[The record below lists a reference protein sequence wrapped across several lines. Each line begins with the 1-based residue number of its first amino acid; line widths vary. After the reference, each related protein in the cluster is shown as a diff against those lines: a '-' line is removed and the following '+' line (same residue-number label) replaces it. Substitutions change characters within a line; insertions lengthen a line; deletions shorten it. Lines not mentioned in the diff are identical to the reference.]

1 MISFSA
7 LLLTWYLNML
17 LKNETILLKALS
29 ALAALLVLAAL
40 AVVLFLT
47 PLEQTMGAVQK
58 VFYFHLS
65 AAWVGML
72 AFILAALFGIFY
84 LRKADLKWDRLAAAS
99 VEIGLLFTV
108 ITILSGM
115 IWARP
120 IWNTWWTWDPRL
132 TTITIMAF
140 TYLGY
145 LLLRRSSEE
154 PEKRARFS
162 AIYAV
167 LGVLSVPLTFLSAH
181 LLRSIHPVIFLG
193 SSPEMAMNPAMYRA
207 LFLGLFSFSVL
218 YLALLWQRVRLGRL
232 QEEVD
237 SLRQLE
243 SEDFRP
249 C

>member
-1 MISFSA
+1 
-7 LLLTWYLNML
+7 
-17 LKNETILLKALS
+17 
-29 ALAALLVLAAL
+29 LAAL

>member
-162 AIYAV
+162 AIYAI

-207 LFLGLFSFSVL
+207 LFLGLFSFSLL

-237 SLRQLE
+237 RLRQLE
-243 SEDFRP
+243 SEDY
-249 C
+249 

>member
-17 LKNETILLKALS
+17 LKNETLLLRVLSILS
-29 ALAALLVLAAL
+29 VLLVLAAL

>member
-1 MISFSA
+1 LS
-7 LLLTWYLNML
+7 
-17 LKNETILLKALS
+17 ILS
-29 ALAALLVLAAL
+29 VLLVLAAL

>member
-17 LKNETILLKALS
+17 LKNESILLKALS
-29 ALAALLVLAAL
+29 VLAALLVLAAL

-132 TTITIMAF
+132 TTITILAF

-218 YLALLWQRVRLGRL
+218 YLALLWQRVRLSRL
-232 QEEVD
+232 QEKVD
-237 SLRQLE
+237 RLQQLE
-243 SEDFRP
+243 SEDF
-249 C
+249 

>member
-1 MISFSA
+1 
-7 LLLTWYLNML
+7 
-17 LKNETILLKALS
+17 
-29 ALAALLVLAAL
+29 
-40 AVVLFLT
+40 
-47 PLEQTMGAVQK
+47 
-58 VFYFHLS
+58 
-65 AAWVGML
+65 
-72 AFILAALFGIFY
+72 
-84 LRKADLKWDRLAAAS
+84 
-99 VEIGLLFTV
+99 
-108 ITILSGM
+108 
-115 IWARP
+115 
-120 IWNTWWTWDPRL
+120 
-132 TTITIMAF
+132 MAF

>member
-1 MISFSA
+1 
-7 LLLTWYLNML
+7 ML
-17 LKNETILLKALS
+17 LKNETLLLRVLSILS
-29 ALAALLVLAAL
+29 VLLVLAAL

>member
-1 MISFSA
+1 MS
-7 LLLTWYLNML
+7 
-17 LKNETILLKALS
+17 ILS
-29 ALAALLVLAAL
+29 VLLVLAAL

>member
-1 MISFSA
+1 
-7 LLLTWYLNML
+7 ML